1 MKLAASPD
9 GGSDTSHDAAFGEP
23 LTDVRHGAHD
33 LLHATDGIR
42 GLGVAHLVEH
52 RGEFSRGVR
61 CGAADGSD
69 SSGDI
74 LDPVRTLEFG
84 QTLLESLEDI
94 FPLVGTA
101 LLARLEQLVERL
113 AQLIQLRRTLLDILQ
128 LCSGDEGDAL
138 RRPLA
143 VQICPQ
149 LLRLCDQLAQLVERQ
164 RRVIAEE
171 LLEESV
177 VFGDAR
183 SLGVVHRA
191 DALLDLLTRNG
202 DGPVDLLR
210 IGLRA
215 LLFKRGD
222 ILVALTPDLRTLCL
236 EIPVFRKKAR
246 QIGQLPVLR
255 IFGDL
260 ERAADTRIGG
270 SIALRVLFERVVLL
284 LQQMQC
290 LARRTVRID
299 IDGDH
304 QTQRIGFQNVLGAVQ
319 RLVDIR
325 IQFLFRK
332 DIAVGENRRD
342 ENLVALAGRV
352 IDAELG
358 TEHRS
363 YALAGILPPLLR
375 QTRRVDHRPSQ
386 QIDIA
391 DETIR
396 HLLSQRCQTLVAQM
410 ASQRGDGLV
419 VLALGILA
427 LRSVILVG
435 FE

>member
-1 MKLAASPD
+1 MHGVGRLHDLAFPEDTRRLFQQQVLLQQREIVLSLEVEFRTLDLFQRLTMPGFGGEGLADEVHRFAD
-9 GGSDTSHDAAFGEP
+9 GSSDTAYDAAFGEP

-33 LLHATDGIR
+33 LLHAADGIR
-42 GLGVAHLVEH
+42 GLSIAHLIEH
-52 RGEFSRGVR
+52 RGEFPRSVR
-61 CGAADGSD
+61 RGAADSPD

-74 LDPVRTLEFG
+74 LDPVRTFEFG
-84 QTLLESLEDI
+84 QTFLESLEDV
-94 FPLVGTA
+94 FPLVGSA
-101 LLARLEQLVERL
+101 LLARLEQLVECL
-113 AQLIQLRRTLLDILQ
+113 AQLVQLRRTLLDILQ
-128 LCSGDEGDAL
+128 LRSGDKSDAL

-143 VQICPQ
+143 VQIRLQ
-149 LLRLCDQLAQLVERQ
+149 LLGLCDQIAQFVERH
-164 RRVIAEE
+164 RRIVAEK

-191 DALLDLLTRNG
+191 DALLDLLTRYG
-202 DGPVDLLR
+202 DGTVDLLR

-222 ILVALTPDLRTLCL
+222 ILVALTPDLRTLRL

-260 ERAADTRIGG
+260 ERTADTRIGS
-270 SIALRVLFERVVLL
+270 SIALRILFERVVLL

-319 RLVDIR
+319 
-325 IQFLFRK
+325 
-332 DIAVGENRRD
+332 
-342 ENLVALAGRV
+342 
-352 IDAELG
+352 
-358 TEHRS
+358 
-363 YALAGILPPLLR
+363 
-375 QTRRVDHRPSQ
+375 
-386 QIDIA
+386 
-391 DETIR
+391 
-396 HLLSQRCQTLVAQM
+396 
-410 ASQRGDGLV
+410 
-419 VLALGILA
+419 
-427 LRSVILVG
+427 
-435 FE
+435 